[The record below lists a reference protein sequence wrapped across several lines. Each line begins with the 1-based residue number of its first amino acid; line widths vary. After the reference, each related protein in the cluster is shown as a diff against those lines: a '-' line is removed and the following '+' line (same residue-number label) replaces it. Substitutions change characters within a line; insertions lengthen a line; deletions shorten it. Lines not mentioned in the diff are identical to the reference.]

1 MYAVLAAFLAFGLV
15 SASIAAGSAK
25 LVDAPDVM
33 VMILSVTPPY
43 DQVSIQY
50 NSVLSSDAT
59 NADLSALARDTG
71 WLFENAESS
80 TQSAGTPG
88 SVPTTSTNF
97 IMLRIANYTEGLLP
111 LSPFV
116 DTFKRFKRIEIR
128 YLVTKDYKFRG
139 LRDYENQY
147 VKIDMS
153 HQGSSYLYRVQV
165 KDRGFD
171 KIQIPL
177 KPTPKPVAGRAVPK
191 AFEIVVRIL
200 LIFGVAAIGA
210 VLAYL
215 LTSFVA
221 KRRAGND
228 NVET

>member
-1 MYAVLAAFLAFGLV
+1 MYTVLAAFLALGLV
-15 SASIAAGSAK
+15 SASIAAGPAK
-25 LVDAPDVM
+25 LIDAPDVM
-33 VMILSVTPPY
+33 VMILSVMPPY

-50 NSVLSSDAT
+50 NSVMNSDQT
-59 NADLSALARDTG
+59 SADLSVLARETG
-71 WLFENAESS
+71 WLFKNVESS

-128 YLVTKDYKFRG
+128 YLVTKDYRFRG
-139 LRDYENQY
+139 LRDYENKY
-147 VKIDMS
+147 VRIGMS
-153 HQGSSYLYRVQV
+153 QEGTSYLYRVQV

-177 KPTPKPVAGRAVPK
+177 KPTPKPVVGRA
-191 AFEIVVRIL
+191 AGMSFWARIL

-215 LTSFVA
+215 LTSFIA